1 MYKRAWEKCF
11 ITRHINTRVY
21 YAAVPCAAVNYNNN
35 SPACFAATRPAA
47 WCLSRSILGA
57 AVQALQHTGRGRACA
72 CSARRLTPNRR
83 LAGCPQRA
91 RAASPCHV
99 VAACPP
105 PPLPTGRHT
114 HPGAVALG
122 HTGAWPLLAWHYAM
136 ATARVWKYRGRWRW
150 ASRFIAAPPAF
161 YAKGTPRRGKPH
173 GCASLGRP
181 GRSVSPKTR
190 H

>member
-1 MYKRAWEKCF
+1 MLRCHAAGGLVFVPQHTRRGRSGTATYRA
-11 ITRHINTRVY
+11 
-21 YAAVPCAAVNYNNN
+21 
-35 SPACFAATRPAA
+35 RPR
-47 WCLSRSILGA
+47 LRMLGA
-57 AVQALQHTGRGRACA
+57 AANPKSPVSRLPTASTGGIAMSRGSRMP
-72 CSARRLTPNRR
+72 S
-83 LAGCPQRA
+83 
-91 RAASPCHV
+91 
-99 VAACPP
+99 

-150 ASRFIAAPPAF
+150 ASRFIASPPAF